1 MAIYIILLIMEK
13 EEILKIISC
22 NIRTERLKRRLSQEK
37 LSELS
42 GITQKYLNMIENAKV
57 NPSIVVVV
65 KICRSL
71 NVNID
76 SLLKNSEN

>member
-1 MAIYIILLIMEK
+1 MDKDNILN
-13 EEILKIISC
+13 ILANS
-22 NIRTERLKRRLSQEK
+22 IREARLKKRLTQDILAKSA
-37 LSELS
+37 